1 MTVTATDYRED
12 IARLERR
19 AEAVATTLDP
29 EPPDEDRAT
38 ELLHEGFGPTVSLY
52 CQARTGGSWE
62 RFEQREFERLQATL
76 DRWLDLYA
84 RCYGVEL
91 DGEYSVRTAAELLV
105 DTHNIRDTA
114 MLLTGVPER

>member
-1 MTVTATDYRED
+1 MAEGDYRAD

-19 AEAVATTLDP
+19 AEQVAETLDP
-29 EPPDEDRAT
+29 APPDEARAA
-38 ELLHEGFGPTVSLY
+38 ELLRDGVGPTVSIY
-52 CQARTGGSWE
+52 CQARTGGTLE
-62 RFEQREFERLQATL
+62 RFDEREFERLERTL
-76 DRWLDLYA
+76 DRWLALYA

-91 DGEYSVRTAAELLV
+91 DGDYSVRTAAELLV